1 LLRPHKHAD
10 GNVEKLAE
18 PRVSAIVS
26 VAARAV
32 MTSNKPPITPQLVAE
47 HGLSAE
53 EYQRIL
59 ALIGREPTLT
69 ELGIFSA
76 MWNEHCSYKS
86 SKIHLRSLP
95 VAAPW
100 VIQGPGENAGVISIG
115 DGLAVVFKMES
126 HNHPSYIEPYQ
137 GAATGVGGI
146 LRDVFTMGARPI
158 ACLNALS
165 FGDARHPRTRHLLG
179 GVVAGIAGYGNSFG
193 VPTVGGSVAFHTRYD
208 GNCLVNAMAVGL
220 AESDKIFYAKAT
232 GVGKPIVYLGSKT
245 GRDGI
250 HGASMASAEF
260 GADAQ
265 EKRPTVQ
272 VGDPFAEKLLLEACL
287 EIMAADCVIAI
298 QDMGAAGLTC
308 SAVEMGA
315 KGDLGVTLDLD
326 KVPCREAGMTAYE
339 MMLSESQERML
350 MVLHPE
356 REAQAEAIF
365 RKWGLDF
372 AVIGETTP
380 TKRFVV
386 RHRGEVVAD
395 LPIKELGD
403 EAPVYRRPFTEPVKP
418 PVIASNEVPAPVAN
432 ADALER
438 LIAAPDLCSKRWVW
452 EQYDHI
458 ILGNTVR
465 RPGQDAAVLRVQEG
479 PKGLALTTDVTPRY
493 CEADPFEGGKQA
505 VAEAWRNLTAVGA
518 TPLAVTDNLNFGN
531 PERPDIMGQ
540 FVGCVRGIARACEA
554 LDVPVVSGNVSLYNE
569 TNGRAILPTPTI
581 GAVGSL
587 DDYTRSASLP
597 FKAIDETILLLGETT
612 GWLGQSVY
620 LREICGREE
629 GAPPPVDLAVERR
642 NGDFVRSLITAGQV
656 TAVHDLSDGGLLVAV
671 AEMAMTSGIGARLE
685 PPPKG
690 IAAHAFWFG
699 EDQARYL
706 VTVRSSDADT
716 IMRWARSVGVPVWRV
731 GSTSESALT
740 LPDERPIVVAALSA
754 RFERWLPAYVA
765 DGAAERMG

>member
-1 LLRPHKHAD
+1 MM
-10 GNVEKLAE
+10 GS
-18 PRVSAIVS
+18 PR
-26 VAARAV
+26 R
-32 MTSNKPPITPQLVAE
+32 PITAELVAE
-47 HGLSAE
+47 HGLTAE

-59 ALIGREPTLT
+59 VLIGREPTLT

-86 SKIHLRSLP
+86 SRIHLKSLP

-158 ACLNALS
+158 ACLNALW
-165 FGDARHPRTRHLLG
+165 FGDAQHPRTRHLVQ

-193 VPTVGGSVAFHTRYD
+193 VPTVAGSVAFHTRYD

-260 GADAQ
+260 GEDAQ

-287 EIMAADCVIAI
+287 EIMAMDCVIAI

-315 KGDLGVTLDLD
+315 KGDLGVVLDLD
-326 KVPCREAGMTAYE
+326 KVPCRESGMTAYE

-350 MVLHPE
+350 MVLRPE

-386 RHRGEVVAD
+386 RHRGEVMAD

-403 EAPVYRRPFTEPVKP
+403 EAPVYRRPFKETAKA
-418 PVIASNEVPAPVAN
+418 PVIASETVPAPVKN

-438 LIAAPDLCSKRWVW
+438 LIGSQDLCSKRWVW

-465 RPGQDAAVLRVQEG
+465 RPGNDAAVLRIKDG

-518 TPLAVTDNLNFGN
+518 TPLAITDNLNFGN
-531 PERPDIMGQ
+531 PERPQIMGQ
-540 FVGCVRGIARACEA
+540 FVGCVRGIADACRA

-581 GAVGSL
+581 GAVGLLEDFSRSTSL
-587 DDYTRSASLP
+587 A
-597 FKAIDETILLLGETT
+597 FKAVDEAILLLGDTT
-612 GWLGQSVY
+612 GWLGQSIY

-629 GAPPPVDLAVERR
+629 GAPPPVDLALERR
-642 NGDFVRSLITAGQV
+642 NGDFVRRLIVDGQV
-656 TAVHDLSDGGLLVAV
+656 TAVHDLADGGLLVAV
-671 AEMAMTSGIGARLE
+671 AEMAMASGIGARLE
-685 PPPKG
+685 PPPS
-690 IAAHAFWFG
+690 ALAPHAFWFG

-706 VTVRSSDADT
+706 ITTRNSETDA
-716 IMRWARSVGVPVWRV
+716 IMARAANANVPVWRL
-731 GSTSESALT
+731 GSTHGTALT
-740 LPDERPIVVAALSA
+740 VPNERPIVVAALSA
-754 RFERWLPAYVA
+754 RFEAWLPAFMADRA
-765 DGAAERMG
+765 DGAG